1 MPPPL
6 NDLRVLD
13 LSIGPVG
20 GMATMMLADFGADV
34 VKIEPP
40 GGDPLRSLGNS
51 PLWLRGNRSVELDF
65 RVPEQRQHA
74 ARLAAEADLLVTTLT
89 ETQARSFNL
98 GYEQLS
104 AENPSLI
111 YCRISGF
118 GPRGPY
124 AGYPGYEGIVAAK
137 SGRMQAF
144 AGLAGRDGPSYAAV
158 QVGMHACS
166 QSALTGM
173 LAALMHR
180 EAGGK
185 GQLIETSLLQA
196 MTAYD
201 LLGLVR
207 SELFR
212 RDPDAFANDP
222 LMTAAGMRA
231 PTLNYHPL
239 PTANGR
245 WLQMGNLLQHLF
257 DNYLVAA
264 GLSDIF
270 ADPRYESPSAT
281 WAEEDREAFRDR
293 MLLHMKERTAAEW
306 METFVE
312 HGGVAATEYRTTQEA
327 MDDPDLILNGH
338 VVEQEH
344 PKLGKLRQLGLVA
357 RLTETPGNP
366 GFPSHA
372 AGEDN
377 SSLSS
382 VWTSERRETKQAAA
396 QPERAGGP
404 LAGVTILEFAT
415 IIAAPLGVSILA
427 DLGARVIKVEPI
439 GGDPYRQM
447 GPLGVMASK
456 TNASKQS
463 IGIELKHAEGRKIVD
478 ALVSRAHAVVHN
490 YRPGVPERLGIS
502 YEHCRALQPNI
513 VHVSMNGYGPLG
525 PGANRPST
533 HPVPGAAVGG
543 ATLQA
548 GGAHT
553 WTSDSI
559 EELRAIAWRLFRANE
574 ANPDPNTSV
583 VVASAALL
591 ALLAQR
597 RYGIGQQV
605 FVDMLGAN
613 AYANADDFIQY
624 EGKPDRP
631 SPDADLFGLCATYR
645 LYQAQEGWVFLAV
658 PTEAEFERFCE
669 LAGAPSL
676 ARDPRFSSSAGR
688 RKHDS
693 ELSEALAN
701 VFLERPAD
709 SWELLLAPNGIGC
722 VRADACT
729 PADFWLNDAHARE
742 NGFVTEV
749 EHARYGKHL
758 RWGPMSSLQGTPAVP
773 GPGALGGDHTAAIL
787 HEIGYGDSEV
797 ARLYASGVIWS
808 EEREPLLTS

>member
-1 MPPPL
+1 MAQPL

-20 GMATMMLADFGADV
+20 GMATMLLADFGADV

-40 GGDPLRSLGNS
+40 AGDPLRALANS
-51 PLWLRGNRSVELDF
+51 PLWLRGKRSVELDLE
-65 RVPEQRQHA
+65 VPEQRQHA
-74 ARLAAEADLLVTTLT
+74 ARLAGAADLLVTTLT
-89 ETQARSFNL
+89 DAQARALNL
-98 GYEQLS
+98 GYKQLS
-104 AENPSLI
+104 AENRSLI

-124 AGYPGYEGIVAAK
+124 AAYPGYEGIVAAK

-144 AGLAGRDGPSYAAV
+144 AGLAGRDGPAYAAV

-166 QSALTGM
+166 QSAVTAM

-185 GQLIETSLLQA
+185 GQLLEVSMLQA

-207 SELFR
+207 SDLLSR
-212 RDPDAFANDP
+212 HPAAFVNEP
-222 LMTAAGMRA
+222 MLTAPSA

-239 PTANGR
+239 PTADGR

-270 ADPRYESPSAT
+270 ADPRYENPSAT

-327 MDDPDLILNGH
+327 MDDPDLVLNGH
-338 VVEQEH
+338 VVEQDH
-344 PKLGKLRQLGLVA
+344 PKLGKVRLLGLGA
-357 RLTETPGNP
+357 RLTETPGHP
-366 GFPSHA
+366 GFPSHS

-377 SSLSS
+377 ASLSS
-382 VWTSERRETKQAAA
+382 IWASARPSPVESRRQAETT
-396 QPERAGGP
+396 GGP

-463 IGIELKHAEGRKIVD
+463 IGIELKHPEGRRIVD
-478 ALVSRAHAVVHN
+478 ELVRQAHAVVHN
-490 YRPGVPERLGIS
+490 YRPGVPERLGIG
-502 YEHCRALQPNI
+502 YEYCRALRPNI

-548 GGAHT
+548 GGAHRRA
-553 WTSDSI
+553 SDSL

-583 VVASAALL
+583 VVASATLL

-597 RYGIGQQV
+597 RYGVGQQV

-624 EGKPDRP
+624 RGKPDRP
-631 SPDADLFGLCATYR
+631 SPDAELFGLCATYR
-645 LYQAQEGWVFLAV
+645 LYPAQAGWVFLALL
-658 PTEAEFERFCE
+658 TDAEFQRFCD
-669 LAGAPSL
+669 LAEAPGL
-676 ARDPRFSSSAGR
+676 PRDSRFSTGTARG
-688 RKHDS
+688 KHDS
-693 ELSEALAN
+693 ELAEALAD
-701 VFLERPAD
+701 VFLQRTAENWER
-709 SWELLLAPNGIGC
+709 LLAPAGIGC
-722 VRADACT
+722 VRADGYS
-729 PADFWLNDAHARE
+729 PADFWLNDAHVQE

-749 EHARYGKHL
+749 AHARYGKHL
-758 RWGPMSSLQGTPAVP
+758 RWGPLSSLHGSPAVP
-773 GPGALGGDHTAAIL
+773 GPGSLGGDHTAAIL
-787 HEIGYGDSEV
+787 REIGYEDADV
-797 ARLYASGVIWS
+797 ARLYAEGVVWS
-808 EEREPLLTS
+808 EARRMLTS

>member
-1 MPPPL
+1 MPTPL
-6 NDLRVLD
+6 DGLRVLD
-13 LSIGPVG
+13 LSLGPVG
-20 GMATMMLADFGADV
+20 GMATMVLADFGAEV
-34 VKIEPP
+34 VKVEPP
-40 GGDPLRSLGNS
+40 GGDPFRSLANA
-51 PLWLRGNRSVELDF
+51 PLWLRGKRSIELDL
-65 RVPEQRQHA
+65 RAPDQQAQVS
-74 ARLAAEADLLVTTLT
+74 RLARASDLLITTLP
-89 ETQARSFNL
+89 EEQAQGFNL
-98 GYEQLS
+98 GYETLA

-124 AGYPGYEGIVAAK
+124 ANYPGYDGVVAAK

-144 AGLAGRDGPSYAAV
+144 AGLANREGPSYAAV

-166 QSALTGM
+166 QSAAAAM

-180 EAGGK
+180 EVTGK
-185 GQLIETSLLQA
+185 GQLVEASMLQA
-196 MTAYD
+196 LTAYD

-207 SELFR
+207 MDLGER
-212 RDPDAFANDP
+212 HPEAFANEPP
-222 LMTAAGMRA
+222 LGAARV

-239 PTANGR
+239 PTADGR

-264 GLSDIF
+264 GLSDVF
-270 ADPRYESPSAT
+270 SDPRYELPSAT

-293 MLLHMKERTAAEW
+293 MLLHMKEHTAAEW

-344 PKLGKLRQLGLVA
+344 PKLGKVRQLGLVA
-357 RLTETPGNP
+357 RMTETPGDP

-377 SSLSS
+377 AALGSLWVSGRNS
-382 VWTSERRETKQAAA
+382 T
-396 QPERAGGP
+396 RAHATEPAPSGGP

-415 IIAAPLGVSILA
+415 IIAAPLGVSALA

-447 GPLGVMASK
+447 GPVGIMASK
-456 TNASKQS
+456 TNATKQS
-463 IGIELKHAEGRKIVD
+463 IGIELKHPDGRRIVD
-478 ALVSRAHAVVHN
+478 SLISRANAIVHN
-490 YRPGVPERLGIS
+490 YRPGVPERLGIG
-502 YEHCRALQPNI
+502 YEHCRTLQPNI

-525 PGANRPST
+525 PGAHRPST

-548 GGAHT
+548 GGAHM
-553 WTSDSI
+553 WTGDST

-583 VVASAALL
+583 VVATSTLL

-597 RYGIGQQV
+597 RYGVGQQV

-624 EGKPDRP
+624 EGKPQRP
-631 SPDADLFGLCATYR
+631 TPDANLMGLCATYR
-645 LYQAQEGWVFLAV
+645 LYQARDGWVFLAV
-658 PTEAEFERFCE
+658 PTDREFLRFCE
-669 LAGAPSL
+669 LAGVPDL
-676 ARDPRFSSSAGR
+676 ARDPRFATAVARKGHDGDLAAALSA
-688 RKHDS
+688 
-693 ELSEALAN
+693 LFA
-701 VFLERPAD
+701 ERTAD
-709 SWELLLAPNGIGC
+709 DWEQMLAPQGIGC
-722 VRADACT
+722 VRADARP
-729 PADFWLNDAHARE
+729 PADFWLNDAHTRE
-742 NGFVTEV
+742 NGYVTEV
-749 EHARYGKHL
+749 EHPRYGRHL
-758 RWGPMSSLQGTPAVP
+758 RWGPLASLHGTPAVP
-773 GPGALGGDHTAAIL
+773 GPGSLGGDHTEAIL
-787 HEIGYGDSEV
+787 REIGYDEDEV
-797 ARLYASGVIWS
+797 ARLYSEGVVWS
-808 EEREPLLTS
+808 EEFQPLTS

>member
-1 MPPPL
+1 MAPPL

-13 LSIGPVG
+13 ISIGPVG

-34 VKIEPP
+34 VKVEPP
-40 GGDPLRSLGNS
+40 GGDPFRSLANS
-51 PLWLRGNRSVELDF
+51 PLWLRGKRSVELDLN
-65 RVPEQRQHA
+65 VPAQRAQA
-74 ARLAAEADLLVTTLT
+74 VRLAGPADLLVTTFT
-89 ETQARSFNL
+89 DEQADAFEL
-98 GYEQLS
+98 GYETLA

-124 AGYPGYEGIVAAK
+124 AAYPGYEGIVAAK

-144 AGLAGRDGPSYAAV
+144 AGVTGREGPSYAAV

-180 EAGGK
+180 EAGGT
-185 GQLIETSLLQA
+185 GQLVEASMLQA

-207 SELFR
+207 TDLLR
-212 RDPDAFANDP
+212 RHPEAFVNEP
-222 LMTAAGMRA
+222 LIAAGRA

-239 PTANGR
+239 PTADGR

-257 DNYLVAA
+257 DNYLVSA
-264 GLSDIF
+264 GLSDVF
-270 ADPRYESPSAT
+270 SDPRYENPSAM
-281 WAEEDREAFRDR
+281 WAEEDREEFRDR
-293 MLLHMKERTAAEW
+293 MLMHMKGRSAAEW

-338 VVEQEH
+338 VVEQDH
-344 PKLGKLRQLGLVA
+344 PKFGKVRQLGLVT
-357 RLTETPGNP
+357 RLTETPGQP
-366 GFPSHA
+366 GFPSHP

-377 SSLSS
+377 ASLSS
-382 VWTSERRETKQAAA
+382 IWVSARPSRVEPAGQTET
-396 QPERAGGP
+396 EGGP
-404 LAGVTILEFAT
+404 LAGITILEFAT
-415 IIAAPLGVSILA
+415 IIAAPLGVSVLA

-463 IGIELKHAEGRKIVD
+463 IGIELKHPEGQRIVD
-478 ALVSRAHAVVHN
+478 ALVRRAQAVVHN

-502 YEHCRALQPNI
+502 YEHCRTLQPNI

-548 GGAHT
+548 GGAHN
-553 WTSDSI
+553 WASDAV

-583 VVASAALL
+583 VVASATLL

-624 EGKPDRP
+624 RGKPERP
-631 SPDADLFGLCATYR
+631 SPDAGLFGLGATYR
-645 LYQAQEGWVFLAV
+645 LYPAQAGWVFLALL
-658 PTEAEFERFCE
+658 TDNEFQRFCD
-669 LAGAPSL
+669 LAGAPGL
-676 ARDPRFSSSAGR
+676 ARDSRFSSSAAR
-688 RKHDS
+688 REHDT
-693 ELSEALAN
+693 ELSVALAN
-701 VFLERPAD
+701 VFVERPAE
-709 SWELLLAPNGIGC
+709 SWELLLAPAGIGC
-722 VRADACT
+722 VRADSCI
-729 PADFWLNDAHARE
+729 PGDFWLDDAHVRE

-749 EHARYGKHL
+749 DHACYGKHP
-758 RWGPMSSLQGTPAVP
+758 RWGPLSSLHGTPAVP
-773 GPGALGGDHTAAIL
+773 GPGSLGGDHTAAIMR
-787 HEIGYGDSEV
+787 EIGYGDGDVS
-797 ARLYASGVIWS
+797 RLYAEGVIWS
-808 EEREPLLTS
+808 EEREPLTS

>member
-40 GGDPLRSLGNS
+40 GGDPFRSLANS
-51 PLWLRGNRSVELDF
+51 PLWLRGKRSVELDLN
-65 RVPEQRQHA
+65 VPAQRDHA
-74 ARLAAEADLLVTTLT
+74 VRLGGVADLLVTTLT
-89 ETQARSFNL
+89 DKQARTFEL
-98 GYEQLS
+98 EYDRLS
-104 AENPSLI
+104 ADNPSLV

-124 AGYPGYEGIVAAK
+124 ANYPGYEGLVAAK

-144 AGLAGRDGPSYAAV
+144 AGLTGRDGPSYAAV

-166 QSALTGM
+166 QSALTAM

-180 EAGGK
+180 GAGGK
-185 GQLIETSLLQA
+185 GQLVEASLLQA

-207 SELFR
+207 TELLGR
-212 RDPDAFANDP
+212 HPEAFVNDP
-222 LMTAAGMRA
+222 FLAAVGRA

-239 PTANGR
+239 PTADGR

-264 GLSDIF
+264 GLSDVF
-270 ADPRYESPSAT
+270 SDPRYENPSAT

-293 MLLHMKERTAAEW
+293 MLLHMKGRTAAEW
-306 METFVE
+306 METFVD

-338 VVEQEH
+338 IVEQEH
-344 PKLGKLRQLGLVA
+344 PTLGKVRQLGLVA

-366 GFPSHA
+366 GFPSHT

-377 SSLSS
+377 ATLSS
-382 VWTSERRETKQAAA
+382 VWATDRDRAKEAVKQRETTA
-396 QPERAGGP
+396 GP

-415 IIAAPLGVSILA
+415 IIAAPLGVSVLA

-478 ALVSRAHAVVHN
+478 ALIARANAVVHN
-490 YRPGVPERLGIS
+490 YRPGVPERLGID
-502 YEHCRALQPNI
+502 YEHCRALQPTI
-513 VHVSMNGYGPLG
+513 VHVSMNGYGALG
-525 PGANRPST
+525 PGAHRPST

-548 GGAHT
+548 GGAHE

-559 EELRAIAWRLFRANE
+559 EELRATAWRLFRANE

-583 VVASAALL
+583 VVASATLL

-624 EGKPDRP
+624 QGKPDRP
-631 SPDADLFGLCATYR
+631 SPDASLLGLCATYR
-645 LYQAQEGWVFLAV
+645 LYPAQEGWVFLAL
-658 PTEAEFERFCE
+658 TTDGEFQRFCE
-669 LAGAPSL
+669 LAGAPGL
-676 ARDPRFSSSAGR
+676 ARDPRFSTAAKR

-693 ELSEALAN
+693 ELCGALAKL
-701 VFLERPAD
+701 FAERSAE
-709 SWELLLAPNGIGC
+709 SWEQLLAPAGIGC
-722 VRADACT
+722 VRADACM
-729 PADFWLNDAHARE
+729 PADFWLNDAHVRE
-742 NGFVTEV
+742 NGYVTEV
-749 EHARYGKHL
+749 EHARYSKHL
-758 RWGPMSSLQGTPAVP
+758 RWGPLSTLHGSPAVP
-773 GPGALGGDHTAAIL
+773 GSGSLGGDHTAAIL
-787 HEIGYGDSEV
+787 REIGYSHTEV
-797 ARLYASGVIWS
+797 ERLYAERVIWS
-808 EEREPLLTS
+808 EDLQPLPW

>member
-1 MPPPL
+1 MAPPL
-6 NDLRVLD
+6 KGLRVLD
-13 LSIGPVG
+13 LSSGPVG
-20 GMATMMLADFGADV
+20 GMATMVLADFGADV
-34 VKIEPP
+34 LKIEPP
-40 GGDPLRSLGNS
+40 GGDPLRSLANS
-51 PLWLRGNRSVELDF
+51 PLWLRGKRSIELDLD
-65 RVPEQRQHA
+65 VHAQRQHA
-74 ARLAAEADLLVTTLT
+74 ERLARVADVLVTTLT
-89 ETQARSFNL
+89 EKQAHGFGL
-98 GYEQLS
+98 GYES
-104 AENPSLI
+104 VSSENPSLI

-124 AGYPGYEGIVAAK
+124 ANYPGYEGLVAAK

-166 QSALTGM
+166 QSAVTGM

-180 EAGGK
+180 EAGGS
-185 GQLIETSLLQA
+185 GQLVEASLLQA

-207 SELFR
+207 TGLLER
-212 RDPDAFANDP
+212 HPEAFVNEP
-222 LMTAAGMRA
+222 VVAGPRV

-239 PTANGR
+239 PTADGR

-264 GLSDIF
+264 GLSDVF
-270 ADPRYESPSAT
+270 SDARYENPSAT
-281 WAEEDREAFRDR
+281 WAIADREDFRDR

-306 METFVE
+306 IETFVE
-312 HGGVAATEYRTTQEA
+312 HGGVASTEYRTTQEA

-338 VVEQEH
+338 VVEQDH
-344 PKLGKLRQLGLVA
+344 PKLGKVRQLGVLA
-357 RLTETPGNP
+357 RLTETPGSP
-366 GFPSHA
+366 GFPSHNP
-372 AGEDN
+372 GEDN
-377 SSLSS
+377 ASLNSLWPTARQS
-382 VWTSERRETKQAAA
+382 PAVTR
-396 QPERAGGP
+396 QPDQTGGP
-404 LAGVTILEFAT
+404 LAGITILEFAT

-439 GGDPYRQM
+439 GGDPYRHM

-463 IGIELKHAEGRKIVD
+463 IGIELKHAEGRRIVD
-478 ALVSRAHAVVHN
+478 ALVRQADAVVHN

-502 YEHCRALQPNI
+502 YEHCRTLQPNI
-513 VHVSMNGYGPLG
+513 VHVSMNGYGALG
-525 PGANRPST
+525 PGAHRPST

-553 WTSDSI
+553 WTSDSV
-559 EELRAIAWRLFRANE
+559 EDLREIAFRLFRANE

-583 VVASAALL
+583 VVASATLL

-605 FVDMLGAN
+605 FIDMLGAN

-624 EGKPDRP
+624 QGKPDRP
-631 SPDADLFGLCATYR
+631 SPDVDLFGICATYR
-645 LYQAQEGWVFLAV
+645 LYPAREGWVFLALI
-658 PTEAEFERFCE
+658 TDDEFQNFCN
-669 LAGAPSL
+669 LAGAPGL
-676 ARDPRFSSSAGR
+676 ALDSRFSSSAR
-688 RKHDS
+688 RQEHDS
-693 ELSEALAN
+693 ELAMALAEL
-701 VFLERPAD
+701 FAQRPAR
-709 SWELLLAPNGIGC
+709 SWEDLLASSGVGC
-722 VRADACT
+722 VRADSCL
-729 PADFWLNDAHARE
+729 PGDFWLNDAHVRE

-758 RWGPMSSLQGTPAVP
+758 RWGPLSTLHGTPAVP
-773 GPGALGGDHTAAIL
+773 GPGSLGGDHTAAIL
-787 HEIGYGDSEV
+787 REIGYGDADV
-797 ARLYASGVIWS
+797 ARLYAEGVVWS
-808 EEREPLLTS
+808 EA

>member
-1 MPPPL
+1 MTPPL

-20 GMATMMLADFGADV
+20 GIATMVLGDFGADV

-40 GGDPLRSLGNS
+40 GGDRFRSLANS
-51 PLWLRGNRSVELDF
+51 PLWLRGKRSIELDL
-65 RVPEQRQHA
+65 RAPDQRA
-74 ARLAAEADLLVTTLT
+74 EVIRLAGAADVLVTTLT
-89 ETQARSFNL
+89 AAEAAGFGL
-98 GYEQLS
+98 GYDVLS
-104 AENPSLI
+104 GENPSLV

-118 GPRGPY
+118 GPQGPY
-124 AGYPGYEGIVAAK
+124 ANYPGYEGIVAAK

-144 AGLAGRDGPSYAAV
+144 AGLTGRDGPSYSAV

-166 QSALTGM
+166 QATVSAV
-173 LAALMHR
+173 LAALIHR
-180 EAGGK
+180 ETCGE
-185 GQLIETSLLQA
+185 GQLVETSLLQA

-207 SELFR
+207 TELFQR
-212 RDPDAFANDP
+212 HPEAFANDP
-222 LMTAAGMRA
+222 LMTGARV

-239 PTANGR
+239 PTADGR

-264 GLSDIF
+264 GLSDVF
-270 ADPRYESPSAT
+270 SDPRYEHPSAT
-281 WAEEDREAFRDR
+281 WAEPDRELFRDR

-327 MDDPDLILNGH
+327 MEDPDLVLNGH
-338 VVEQEH
+338 VVEQDH
-344 PKLGKLRQLGLVA
+344 PKLGHVRQLGLIA
-357 RLTETPGNP
+357 RLTETAGSPGL
-366 GFPSHA
+366 PSHA

-377 SSLSS
+377 GAVGTLWIDSRPGA
-382 VWTSERRETKQAAA
+382 ERPASAPSKHA
-396 QPERAGGP
+396 GP
-404 LAGVTILEFAT
+404 LDGFTIVEFAT
-415 IIAAPLGVSILA
+415 IIAAPLGVSILG

-439 GGDPYRQM
+439 GGDPYRQL

-456 TNASKQS
+456 TNVSKQS
-463 IGIELKHAEGRKIVD
+463 IGVELKSAEGRRIVD
-478 ALVSRAHAVVHN
+478 GLIQRANAVVHN
-490 YRPGVPERLGIS
+490 YRPGVPERLGIG
-502 YEHCRALQPNI
+502 YEQCRALQPSI
-513 VHVSMNGYGPLG
+513 VHVSMNGYGALG
-525 PGANRPST
+525 PGAHRPST

-553 WTSDSI
+553 WASDST

-583 VVASAALL
+583 IVASATLL
-591 ALLAQR
+591 ALFAQK

-624 EGKPDRP
+624 EGKPGRLT
-631 SPDADLFGLCATYR
+631 PDADLYGLCATYR
-645 LYQAQEGWVFLAV
+645 LYPAREGWVFLALA
-658 PTEAEFERFCE
+658 TDAEFGRFCE
-669 LAGAPSL
+669 LTGAL
-676 ARDPRFSSSAGR
+676 DLGADPRFATAEAR

-693 ELSEALAN
+693 ALITALMR
-701 VFLERPAD
+701 VFAERSAD
-709 SWELLLAPNGIGC
+709 GWEQLLAPAGVGC
-722 VRADACT
+722 VRADSSA
-729 PADFWLNDAHARE
+729 PGDFWLNDAHVRE

-749 EHARYGKHL
+749 EHGRYGKHL
-758 RWGPMSSLQGTPAVP
+758 RWGTLASLHGSPAVP
-773 GPGALGGDHTAAIL
+773 GPGALGGDHTAALL
-787 HEIGYGDSEV
+787 HELGYDDSAIE
-797 ARLYASGVIWS
+797 RLYAEGVVWS
-808 EEREPLLTS
+808 EEAQPLGS